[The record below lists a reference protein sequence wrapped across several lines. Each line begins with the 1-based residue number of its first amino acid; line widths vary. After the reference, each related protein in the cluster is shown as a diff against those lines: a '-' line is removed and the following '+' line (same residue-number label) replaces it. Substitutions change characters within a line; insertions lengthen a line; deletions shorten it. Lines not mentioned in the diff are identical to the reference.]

1 MSQISDINIEFND
14 KLTENQGHAHVII
27 ELWYNIL
34 GAVEYDSEDIIDTF
48 EYYKEI
54 YSESTRA
61 RSIMSEFDKHIDYE
75 KRVLEN
81 EKKFLKERYG

>member
-34 GAVEYDSEDIIDTF
+34 GAVEYDSEDIIETF
-48 EYYKEI
+48 ERYREI
-54 YSESTRA
+54 YTESNRA
-61 RSIMSEFDKHIDYE
+61 RSILNEFDKHIDYE
-75 KRVLEN
+75 KRCIKN
-81 EKKFLKERYG
+81 DNR